1 MVLDRLKQVG
11 VRTSSWKNFG
21 VRAAFDG
28 RISYFTIIRLT
39 VSLLTVPNIIHINVQ
54 PPESKNII
62 SKHMQ
67 FDANH
72 TLFTGDS
79 QKYTVQ

>member
-1 MVLDRLKQVG
+1 
-11 VRTSSWKNFG
+11 
-21 VRAAFDG
+21 
-28 RISYFTIIRLT
+28 
-39 VSLLTVPNIIHINVQ
+39 VPNIIHINVQ

-72 TLFTGDS
+72 TLFTADS